1 MINFKRILLTPILG
15 IVLLILGSCV
25 HTSPNSAVTPE
36 QSAQFYFVHITDTHF
51 GDANHYARTEKIIE
65 LVNDLPMDIKC
76 VVHTGDI
83 TSDNITQD
91 SIVTRGLAILSK
103 LDVPIHY
110 VAGNHDILE
119 NDLKATRR
127 QYEEHFGPLISVRE
141 YEGVQFVTVFTEP
154 IGRGYVLDGFDPLKE
169 LEEIL
174 SSNKPSIVFHHSP
187 SPDDFYRNSMHD
199 SWKVEGR
206 DKWVDL
212 LNRYNVKAV
221 MAGHYHRDEV
231 HWLGNVPLYV
241 SAPVG
246 SWWGRQ
252 ASYRLFEYKNG
263 KVGYR
268 TQYILMDRWKN
279 GQIPTLIWE

>member
-36 QSAQFYFVHITDTHF
+36 QSTQFYFVHITDTHF

-119 NDLKATRR
+119 NDLIKS
-127 QYEEHFGPLISVRE
+127 L
-141 YEGVQFVTVFTEP
+141 
-154 IGRGYVLDGFDPLKE
+154 
-169 LEEIL
+169 
-174 SSNKPSIVFHHSP
+174 
-187 SPDDFYRNSMHD
+187 
-199 SWKVEGR
+199 
-206 DKWVDL
+206 
-212 LNRYNVKAV
+212 
-221 MAGHYHRDEV
+221 
-231 HWLGNVPLYV
+231 
-241 SAPVG
+241 
-246 SWWGRQ
+246 
-252 ASYRLFEYKNG
+252 
-263 KVGYR
+263 
-268 TQYILMDRWKN
+268 
-279 GQIPTLIWE
+279 